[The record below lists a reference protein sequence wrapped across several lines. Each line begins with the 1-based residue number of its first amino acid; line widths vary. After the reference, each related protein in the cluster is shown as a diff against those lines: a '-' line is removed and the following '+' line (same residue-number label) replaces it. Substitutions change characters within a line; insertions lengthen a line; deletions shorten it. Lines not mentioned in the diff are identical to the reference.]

1 MFLPAAS
8 SQDTVTY
15 HDTRSRNHSILA
27 AASCAR
33 CFNPQGSR
41 SAHPEVGKI
50 QCAQVLQLVG
60 TKFLVLQSAGHR
72 FFAAMCAIFST
83 GALKKKAR
91 TNVKNPVVQRAQ
103 TPISPASL
111 HTRLSIV
118 APSIDFQGPA
128 FHYWSLRVENVIFHK
143 FWTTNR

>member
-1 MFLPAAS
+1 MIRAHTTTPS
-8 SQDTVTY
+8 SPRALVRGVLTCEGVHPTY
-15 HDTRSRNHSILA
+15 A
-27 AASCAR
+27 
-33 CFNPQGSR
+33 
-41 SAHPEVGKI
+41 EVGKI

-60 TKFLVLQSAGHR
+60 TKFLVLQSAGHS

-103 TPISPASL
+103 TPIPPASL

-128 FHYWSLRVENVIFHK
+128 FHYWPLREMIVRFHK